1 MNDLLMPSDVK
12 AGDPADPSRA
22 LGVAD
27 SQIPKL
33 PPPPEPASVKLI
45 VRLFLIPL
53 LIAGA
58 VIGIMVPFGWLT
70 GGQKSID
77 VALADLRRPGGQRTG
92 GWLVGPGA
100 KQRYIDA
107 KTIVDYLREG
117 KLDDAARTK
126 LADQI
131 IDILDQHTSSDEGE
145 VQAVLLLALGQVWM
159 RPRDRAHPDQFLPEQ
174 DSSQSLVSRKRV
186 LDTLLKYA
194 DDKAVSTRKPAIL
207 ALAYWKGRDE
217 AQAAIPLLIK
227 KLESDSEVDVR
238 ISAATALAQITP
250 PDNAAAIDAL
260 GRAMRDSDPHNA
272 ELVWNAAIALA
283 QLNRPEAKDVVLRLL
298 DRKELDSLQY
308 YDRETDAKNPT
319 MQPLGDLE
327 KERFLINAMLAA
339 KNYSDPDIQAAIK
352 KLATSDPSER
362 VKQAAMEILEK
373 QKRAAK

>member
-1 MNDLLMPSDVK
+1 MSELLMPSDLK
-12 AGDPADPSRA
+12 AGDLPESASAPADPA
-22 LGVAD
+22 NPNA
-27 SQIPKL
+27 KL
-33 PPPPEPASVKLI
+33 PPPPEPAPAKLT

-117 KLDDAARTK
+117 KLDDAARAK

-159 RPRDRAHPDQFLPEQ
+159 RPRDPAHPDQFLPEK

-217 AQAAIPLLIK
+217 AQAAIPILIK
-227 KLESDSEVDVR
+227 KIEADPELDVK
-238 ISAATALAQITP
+238 ISAATALAQIAT
-250 PDNAAAIDAL
+250 PDNAAPVDAL

-272 ELVWNAAIALA
+272 EL
-283 QLNRPEAKDVVLRLL
+283 
-298 DRKELDSLQY
+298 
-308 YDRETDAKNPT
+308 
-319 MQPLGDLE
+319 
-327 KERFLINAMLAA
+327 
-339 KNYSDPDIQAAIK
+339 
-352 KLATSDPSER
+352 
-362 VKQAAMEILEK
+362 
-373 QKRAAK
+373 

>member
-1 MNDLLMPSDVK
+1 MNDLLMPSDLKTADAESGSDPK
-12 AGDPADPSRA
+12 A
-22 LGVAD
+22 
-27 SQIPKL
+27 KL

-45 VRLFLIPL
+45 VRLFVIPL

-92 GWLVGPGA
+92 SWLVGPGA

-107 KTIVDYLREG
+107 KTIIDYLREG
-117 KLDDAARTK
+117 NLDEAARAK
-126 LADQI
+126 LGEQI
-131 IDILDQHTSSDEGE
+131 IEILDQHTTSEEGE

-159 RPRDRAHPDQFLPEQ
+159 RPHDLKRADQLLPEKDTTQ
-174 DSSQSLVSRKRV
+174 TVAARKHV

-194 DDKAVSTRKPAIL
+194 DDKAVSARKPAIL
-207 ALAYWKGRDE
+207 ALAYWKGREE
-217 AQAAIPLLIK
+217 AQAAIPLLIN
-227 KLESDSEVDVR
+227 KLESDPELDVR
-238 ISAATALAQITP
+238 ISAATALAQIAT
-250 PDNAAAIDAL
+250 PDNTAAIDAL

-298 DRKELDSLQY
+298 DRKELDTMQY
-308 YDRETDAKNPT
+308 YDRETDPKNPT
-319 MQPLGDLE
+319 MQPLSEQE

-373 QKRAAK
+373 QNRANK